1 MPRLTRSSG
10 VALRAVDTNVLVRLI
25 VDDDPLQSA
34 AAEKA
39 MTSEPV
45 FISKTVI
52 LEFQWVLRSV
62 YRLSPEAIASAI
74 ESLLVAEDISIEDAS
89 AVRQAIHWFKNG
101 MDPADALHLAS
112 SAHADAFLTFDTSLR
127 RRAATFGARPPAI
140 AP

>member
-1 MPRLTRSSG
+1 
-10 VALRAVDTNVLVRLI
+10 
-25 VDDDPLQSA
+25 
-34 AAEKA
+34 
-39 MTSEPV
+39 MTSEPI